1 MALNITKVDG
11 STAAPTQQTPTRYDP
26 NLEAAPQPVYN
37 RPEDIQ
43 AGIRDAAPGAVTP
56 RPDQAIPQ
64 EAPTG
69 APLDAPAITPEAAD
83 LRQRDEQDLVAQDP
97 AAVQQTAQ
105 QDYATVA
112 EQRYATPQG
121 PINFTT
127 PEGRLSPGVALQSLE
142 QSRQEIASPHNRLD
156 QLSFDVEDANG
167 LISFGDEQANR
178 FADPDSAWAKQLGG
192 ARPLDDATK
201 AQVAPA
207 LAISGARL
215 INGIVSRKFR
225 KQALIESGK
234 DPEEIRADPGEQI
247 RDPINNPDRDVFE
260 AGEPMVQRMIDDVAG
275 DIAQL
280 TGGKKDKETRDQAI
294 TYVKDLTDQGII
306 KWARNKKGKVIPIKG
321 EGGAISYETSK
332 KISKLYDVQ
341 ARGTVVSGLAAPTFP
356 ATTPDTLG
364 EAAKGV
370 LITKSGKVNSSLPA
384 TTFMQLQGSIPLIVN
399 AELHSIQKAMLESMK
414 TEGEAS
420 PFAGTLAE
428 FDKHSIDALTAKHG
442 PEKSKGIIQDKQ
454 AQLSKEMKDIDT
466 RAQDGRSRFLLLK
479 QSAATLRYQHIAND
493 LNIMNQKGTTRTSFE
508 FRGNTQVQVD
518 PNSGLWTNGSP
529 QVVKR
534 AKEIYA
540 DTGSVGVARGQKIHQ
555 RLLNLKKTNPA
566 EFQALNYFY
575 NLGAQ
580 FAKHIDSGAARL
592 FADNHL
598 NGRDLS
604 VWTPQDYIRFGATMQ
619 GKAATLG
626 AALREGNLSQFA
638 RENKW
643 MTDKGEWQYPAS
655 VLLDADTI
663 HKASQDSNRPS
674 IKLRNMMEADARQ
687 SNAGLISI
695 LIGDSTSASVLGLI
709 PAIQD
714 GDINIA
720 AGLRE
725 KAWSTIDKD
734 IESTFSGPD
743 DVPIRAGWASLLGA
757 LGNDT
762 GSRAAKTYARGLVVA
777 GLYGKTS
784 QKMYTE
790 ADDFFTAIQR
800 VAADPDSQTN
810 AAWTNLKAV
819 YANMQDGDMR
829 MRNDLTDLYT
839 TSMEKHMSKLSG
851 YQNAMR
857 AFGKAMS
864 AINAPSEIENMFG
877 GIQEISADN
886 FSPILQE
893 SIDGQAFGDMD
904 IVTEQVAGLNI
915 PVTTRQ
921 PDRAGTAEPL
931 FIGEGNVKHYR
942 AGSKERNAWPVD
954 VIQGGDSTVMTLA
967 MLALNSDPSGYK
979 GSPAQAV
986 SIHDAIISGPE
997 GHLMATNAYNN
1008 IAVPAWAEQAPTLM
1022 TRIMDS
1028 YNKQLQD
1035 VKKKFG
1041 DDGANIGTQ
1050 FIGGVGAQSSFHGL
1064 TGYFDTLY
1072 DEVYGPDSG
1081 SNVDNPDMTIK
1092 ANEKTDF
1099 LEDYQLAR
1107 SKDKRDTTIKGNM
1120 RKKAILEAAA
1130 QHGWLPPTTN
1140 NLESRKFRKVSGP
1153 DFIALIDIMRAG
1165 NNIMDRGETLPKSF
1179 QNALRGIP
1187 SEYRPRRF
1195 NWWTVNQGGGKG
1207 EGILTEMTE
1216 RSPKGRNQVIKGLT
1230 GAYNEVLHMV
1240 PA

>member
-1 MALNITKVDG
+1 MALQLTKVPG
-11 STAAPTQQTPTRYDP
+11 STAGSGQTQPTKYDP

-43 AGIRDAAPGAVTP
+43 AGIQEAAPGLVTP
-56 RPDQAIPQ
+56 RPEQAITQ
-64 EAPTG
+64 EAPVG
-69 APLDAPAITPEAAD
+69 APLE
-83 LRQRDEQDLVAQDP
+83 EELVSQDP
-97 AAVQQTAQ
+97 IATQQEAQ
-105 QDYATVA
+105 QEYAGVA
-112 EQRYATPQG
+112 EQKYATPQA
-121 PINFTT
+121 PVNFTT
-127 PEGRLSPGVALQSLE
+127 PEGRLSPGVTLESLE
-142 QSRQEIASPHNRLD
+142 QTRQEIASPHNRLD
-156 QLSFDVEDANG
+156 ELKFDVEDASA
-167 LISFGDEQANR
+167 LISFGDSQANR
-178 FADPDSAWAKQLGG
+178 FADPDSAWAKQLGE
-192 ARPLDDATK
+192 ASALDDAAK

-215 INGIVSRKFR
+215 INDVISRKFR
-225 KQALIESGK
+225 KQAMIEKGK
-234 DPEEIRADPGEQI
+234 DTEDIKADPGEEF
-247 RDPINNPDRDVFE
+247 RDPIDNPDRDVFE
-260 AGEPMVQRMIDDVAG
+260 AGEPMVHRMIDSVAD
-275 DIAQL
+275 DIAQM
-280 TGGKKDKETRDQAI
+280 TGSPKDKDTRDQAI

-306 KWARNKKGKVIPIKG
+306 GWARNKKGKVIPVMG
-321 EGGAISYETSK
+321 NGGAISYETAK
-332 KISKLYDVQ
+332 KIAKLYDVQ
-341 ARGTVVSGLAAPTFP
+341 ARGTVVSGLSAPTFP
-356 ATTPDTLG
+356 ATTPDALG
-364 EAAKGV
+364 EAAKSV
-370 LITKSGKVNSSLPA
+370 FVSKSGKVQSSLPA
-384 TTFMQLQGSIPLIVN
+384 STFMQLQGSIPLVVN
-399 AELHSIQKAMLESMK
+399 AELHAIQKAMYDSMNQ
-414 TEGEAS
+414 EGENS

-428 FDKHSIDALTAKHG
+428 FDAASIKALWQKHKGDAKKV
-442 PEKSKGIIQDKQ
+442 EGIIKDKQ
-454 AQLSKEMKDIDT
+454 STLKKEMADIET

-479 QSAATLRYQHIAND
+479 QSPATLRYQHIAND
-493 LNIMNQKGTTRTSFE
+493 LNVMNQKGTTRTSFE
-508 FRGNTQVQVD
+508 FRSNAKIQID

-540 DTGSVGVARGQKIHQ
+540 DTGAVGVARGQKIHQ

-566 EFQALNYFY
+566 EFQAMNYYY

-580 FAKHIDSGAARL
+580 FAKHIDPGAARL

-626 AALREGNLSQFA
+626 NDLRNGNISELAKS
-638 RENKW
+638 NKW
-643 MTDKGEWQYPAS
+643 LTEKGEWQYPAS
-655 VLLDADTI
+655 VLLDAADI
-663 HKASQDSNRPS
+663 HAASQDPGRPPV
-674 IKLRNMMEADARQ
+674 KLRNMMEADARQ

-695 LIGDSTSASVLGLI
+695 LIGDTTSASVLGLI

-714 GDINIA
+714 GNVDIA

-725 KAWSTIDKD
+725 KVWDTIDRD

-743 DVPIRAGWASLLGA
+743 DVSIRAGWATLLSA
-757 LGNDT
+757 LGQDT
-762 GSRAAKTYARGLVVA
+762 GGRAAKTYARGLVVA

-800 VAADPDSQTN
+800 VAGDPNSQTK
-810 AAWTNLKAV
+810 AAWKNLKAI
-819 YANMQDGDMR
+819 YAKKQDGVVR

-839 TSMEKHMSKLSG
+839 TSMEKHMSKLNG
-851 YQNAMR
+851 YQHAMR
-857 AFGKAMS
+857 ALGKAMA
-864 AINAPSEIENMFG
+864 AINAPSEIQNMFG
-877 GIQEISADN
+877 GIQEISGDN
-886 FSPILQE
+886 FSSVLKNA
-893 SIDGQAFGDMD
+893 IDGQAFGAMEV
-904 IVTEQVAGLNI
+904 VTEQVAGLDI

-921 PDRAGTAEPL
+921 VDRAGAAEPL
-931 FIGEGNVKHYR
+931 FISEGNVKHYR

-1022 TRIMDS
+1022 TRILDT
-1028 YNKQLQD
+1028 YNTHLKD

-1041 DDGANIGTQ
+1041 EDGANIGTQ

-1072 DEVYGPDSG
+1072 DEVYGADSG
-1081 SNVDNPDMTIK
+1081 SNVDKPDMSIIG
-1092 ANEKTDF
+1092 NQQTDF

-1107 SKDKRDTTIKGNM
+1107 SEQKRETTIKGNM
-1120 RKKAILEAAA
+1120 KKKALLEAAA
-1130 QHGWLPPTTN
+1130 QHGWLPPTAN
-1140 NLESRKFRKVSGP
+1140 NLEARKFRKVSGP

-1165 NNIMDRGETLPKSF
+1165 NSIMDRAESLPKSL
-1179 QNALRGIP
+1179 QNALRTIP
-1187 SEYRPRRF
+1187 ADYRPKRF
-1195 NWWTVNQGGGKG
+1195 NWWTVPNNQQSKG

-1216 RSPKGRNQVIKGLT
+1216 RSTKGRNQVIKGLT